1 MGTCDQIMQLVELH
15 LQWRWPYTLAMS
27 VGHAEVLC
35 VLYIEFGLDVWF
47 SFLSA
52 AIVLS
57 CRLYSG
63 SSRNDVRF
71 PRCLHTH
78 AEKMPVAIL

>member
-1 MGTCDQIMQLVELH
+1 MQLAVEVLELH
-15 LQWRWPYTLAMS
+15 LQRRWHFALAMS
-27 VGHAEVLC
+27 VGYAEIFC
-35 VLYIEFGLDVWF
+35 ALYIEFGLDVWF